1 MPDIDVGGGF
11 NLGNVLPKHGLN
23 SSAAFPVQELRQDTG
38 GEEVCPAMAAVERV
52 VGNLLIKGL
61 HTTYSSRRA
70 DGRAYGN
77 EASNCRGC
85 AP

>member
-1 MPDIDVGGGF
+1 MPDFDVGSGF
-11 NLGNVLPKHGLN
+11 YLGNVLPKHGLN

-52 VGNLLIKGL
+52 AGKLFIKL
-61 HTTYSSRRA
+61 PHTTYSSRRA
-70 DGRAYGN
+70 DGRACGN
-77 EASNCRGC
+77 EASTYQGC